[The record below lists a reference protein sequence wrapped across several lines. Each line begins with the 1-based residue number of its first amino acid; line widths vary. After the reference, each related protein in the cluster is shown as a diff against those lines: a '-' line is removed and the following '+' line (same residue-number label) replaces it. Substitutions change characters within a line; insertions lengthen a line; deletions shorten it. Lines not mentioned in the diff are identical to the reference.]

1 MKGAGSSDIGLIRKK
16 NQDTFCLRLNE
27 DAAAAA
33 AVVCD
38 GMGGAKGGE
47 TAAAIAAETFMEH
60 LTAAAWQELS
70 PEGTAVLLRESVAR
84 ANLSVFDRSRTD
96 PALHGMGT
104 TLVAAVVRGNGAVV
118 ANVGDSRCYCLT
130 DGVLRR
136 ITVDHSHVQEL
147 VDRGI
152 ITPEEARIHPERNL
166 ITRAVGIRRKVLC
179 DLFTFETGEGDRF
192 LLCSDGLS
200 GPLTDGEIRDILART
215 QTPEECCQELTR
227 AALDR
232 GAPDNVTVVVLDV

>member
-1 MKGAGSSDIGLIRKK
+1 MKGSGSSDIGLIRKQ
-16 NQDTFCLRLNE
+16 NQDTFCLQLVPE
-27 DAAAAA
+27 LSSAV

-47 TAAAIAAETFMEH
+47 TASAVAADTFMEH
-60 LTAAAWQELS
+60 LASGAWQEVS
-70 PEGTAVLLRESVAR
+70 AEGVAGLLRESVAH
-84 ANLSVFDRSRTD
+84 ANLAVFDRSKTD
-96 PALHGMGT
+96 TRLHGMGT
-104 TLVAAVVRGNGAVV
+104 TLVAAVLKGNRVIV

-130 DGVLRR
+130 NGVLRR
-136 ITVDHSHVQEL
+136 ITVDHSRVQEL
-147 VDRGI
+147 IDRGS
-152 ITPEEARIHPERNL
+152 ITPEEARFHPERNL

-179 DLFTFETGEGDRF
+179 DLFMFETGEGDRF

-200 GPLTDGEIRDILART
+200 GPLSDTEIRDILVNT
-215 QTPEECCQELTR
+215 QEPDQCCRALTQ